1 MRRAATA
8 ALCVIFAACTGP
20 GPGEPP
26 PGEIVRFTA
35 GDGVEL
41 VGDLHGDGDVGV
53 ILLHMFQSDR
63 TAWSSFAALLADEGY
78 TALTFDFRGY
88 GDSGGDRV
96 VEDIWRDALA
106 AVRFMRGRGFERII
120 LVGASMGG
128 TAALVVAA
136 REELEAVAT
145 LSAASSF
152 MGLSIPPEAVELIE
166 EPKLFVAAQGDSA
179 AAVTAQQLY
188 AAAPPPKQVEVVSG
202 SDHGIDL
209 VEGQRAGAVRRLV
222 VKFLSEV

>member
-8 ALCVIFAACTGP
+8 ALCLVFAACTGP

-26 PGEIVRFTA
+26 PGETVRFTT

-63 TAWSSFAALLADEGY
+63 TALSSFAALLADEGY
-78 TALTFDFRGY
+78 TALTLDFRGY

-96 VEDIWRDALA
+96 IEDIWRDALA

-136 REELEAVAT
+136 REELEAVVT

-166 EPKLFVAAQGDSA
+166 EPKLFVAAQGDSP

-209 VEGQRAGAVRRLV
+209 VEGERAEAVRRLV
-222 VKFLSEV
+222 VNFLSEV

>member
-8 ALCVIFAACTGP
+8 ALCVVLAACTGP

-26 PGEIVRFTA
+26 PGETVRFTT

-63 TAWSSFAALLADEGY
+63 TAWSSFAALLADEGF

-106 AVRFMRGRGFERII
+106 AVRFMRGRGFDRII

-136 REELEAVAT
+136 REGLEAVVT

-166 EPKLFVAAQGDSA
+166 EPKLFVAAQGDSP

-188 AAAPPPKQVEVVSG
+188 AAAPPPKKVEVVSG

-209 VEGQRAGAVRRLV
+209 VEGQRAEAVRRLV
-222 VKFLSEV
+222 VRFLSEV

>member
-8 ALCVIFAACTGP
+8 ALCLVFAACTGS

-26 PGEIVRFTA
+26 PGETVRFTT

-41 VGDLHGDGDVGV
+41 AGDLHGDGDVGV

-96 VEDIWRDALA
+96 IEDIWRDALG
-106 AVRFMRGRGFERII
+106 AVRFMRGRGFDRII

-136 REELEAVAT
+136 REELEAVVT

-209 VEGQRAGAVRRLV
+209 VEGERAEAVRRLV